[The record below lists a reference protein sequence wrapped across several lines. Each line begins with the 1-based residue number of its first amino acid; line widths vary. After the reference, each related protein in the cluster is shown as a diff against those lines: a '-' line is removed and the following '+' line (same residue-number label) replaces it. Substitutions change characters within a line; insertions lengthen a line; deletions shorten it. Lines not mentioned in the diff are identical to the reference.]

1 MGNNVTDALI
11 ANASLTLGVLSF
23 NEEESLAATHHEV
36 LKALN
41 GFPYDVE
48 IFLLDDGS
56 TDGTPRVSEE
66 LFDLH
71 ATTRSLSHRTNQG
84 VGACVRTIL
93 GESKCS
99 HVMFVP
105 GDNSYDAD
113 SIRAVAT
120 KMTQADV
127 VVGMRGGGGVT
138 WRRRILRL
146 GVQLSIRI
154 WTYPASFDAGGLNV
168 YRSELL
174 RTCASLEDGYLM
186 MKETCMRI
194 SILQPSMIVVPIT
207 QKDGSGA
214 RSNSVKI
221 AEITSL
227 LRIHR
232 RMLWAKLRSR
242 KQPALTPNG

>member
-11 ANASLTLGVLSF
+11 ANASLTVGVLSF
-23 NEEESLAATHHEV
+23 NEEDSLAATHDEV
-36 LKALN
+36 LIALK

-48 IFLLDDGS
+48 ILLLDDGS
-56 TDGTPRVSEE
+56 TDETRRVSAE
-66 LFDLH
+66 LSDQH
-71 ATTRSLSHRTNQG
+71 VRTRSLSHRTNLG
-84 VGACVRTIL
+84 IGAGVRTIIE
-93 GESKCS
+93 ESKSS
-99 HVMFVP
+99 HILFIP
-105 GDNSYDAD
+105 GDDSYDAD

-120 KMTQADV
+120 KIAHADV
-127 VVGMRGGGGVT
+127 IVGKRGSGGVT
-138 WRRRILRL
+138 WRRRMLRL
-146 GVQLSIRI
+146 GVQLSICI
-154 WTYPASFDAGGLNV
+154 WTYPASFGAGELNV

-174 RTCASLEDGYLM
+174 RTCASLEDGHMM

-194 SILQPSMIVVPIT
+194 SILRPSMIVVPIT

-232 RMLWAKLRSR
+232 RMLWAKLRSW